1 MQRFLATILMAALV
15 AGTAAPSFAGDKN
28 KDKKKDAPPPAVSS
42 DPQQAATDKIVD
54 AIFYQEAKLV
64 GDMHKYTPIVE
75 TYIQN
80 LKHDDE
86 LGEVPSSDA
95 YFLGRLA
102 LNEKGIRDTEYDKHK
117 SNLTWRV
124 LDRLNKFWQMNYLP
138 LGFMQLVVLNNNF
151 DRDHYQMEFLRQQF
165 LGEVRTLVFDVA
177 PKPHQKGVHFRGRIW
192 VEDKDY
198 HIVRFNGTY
207 EPRSQTNFFFHF
219 DTWREN
225 VQPGV
230 WMPAYVY
237 TEESDAKYMLMRR
250 LSMKGQTR
258 LWGYDRK
265 HSGRSSEL
273 TAIELDPADQIAD
286 KSDKAANEWN
296 PIQSQHMWQREAED
310 NVLDK
315 LERAGL
321 IAPDGDVSK
330 VLQTVVNN
338 IEVTNNLNI
347 DPDVRARV
355 LLTMPLESF
364 TVGHTIVISRGLLD
378 VLPDEASLAMVLAH
392 ELGHV
397 ALGHNIDTRYS
408 FSDRM
413 IFPDENTFRNIDV
426 SRKESEEEEA
436 DKKAMEFLANSP
448 YKDKLANAGLFLKQM
463 QERSPQLKYLITPHF
478 GNRMAKKDEVLR
490 MEALMQKS
498 PELKVKDVQQVAALP
513 LGSRIQLNPW
523 NDHIEMKKSKPPIM
537 ESVRDK
543 MPLEVTPAF
552 PNLVRFD
559 DTQVKSAENQPPVP
573 QKPNQ

>member
-1 MQRFLATILMAALV
+1 MHRFLATILMAALV
-15 AGTAAPSFAGDKN
+15 VGSAAPSLAGEKDK
-28 KDKKKDAPPPAVSS
+28 KKKDAPPPPAASA
-42 DPQQAATDKIVD
+42 DPQQAARDKIVD
-54 AIFYQEAKLV
+54 AIFYQEAQTVEDL
-64 GDMHKYTPIVE
+64 HKSTPIVE

-95 YFLGRLA
+95 YFLGRLS

-117 SNLTWRV
+117 PNLTWRV

-151 DRDHYQMEFLRQQF
+151 DRDHYDLNFLRQQF
-165 LGEVRTLVFDVA
+165 LGEVRTLVFDVI
-177 PKPHQKGVHFRGRIW
+177 PKEHQKGVHFRGRIW

-198 HIVRFNGTY
+198 HIIRFNGTY

-230 WMPAYVY
+230 WMPVYVY
-237 TEESDAKYMLMRR
+237 TEETDAKYMLLRR
-250 LSMKGQTR
+250 LAMKGQTR

-265 HSGRSSEL
+265 HSGRSSEM
-273 TAIELDPADQIAD
+273 TAIEIEDDQIAD
-286 KSDKAANEWN
+286 KSDRAANEWN
-296 PIQSQHMWQREAED
+296 PVQSQHMWQREAED
-310 NVLDK
+310 NVLDR
-315 LERAGL
+315 LERAGM
-321 IAPDGDVSK
+321 IAPEGDVSK
-330 VLQTVVNN
+330 VLETVVNN
-338 IEVTNNLNI
+338 LEITNNLNI
-347 DPDVRARV
+347 DPPVRARV

-378 VLPDEASLAMVLAH
+378 VLPDEASLATILAH
-392 ELGHV
+392 ELAHIK
-397 ALGHNIDTRYS
+397 LGHDIDTRYS

-426 SRKESEEEEA
+426 ARHDSEEEEA
-436 DKKAMEFLANSP
+436 DKKAMEFLQNSP

-463 QERSPQLKYLITPHF
+463 QERAPALKYLITPHF
-478 GNRMAKKDEVLR
+478 GNRMAKKGDVLR

-513 LGSRIQLNPW
+513 LGSRIHLDAW
-523 NDHIEMKKSKPPIM
+523 NDKVEMKKTKAPIL
-537 ESVRDK
+537 ESARDK
-543 MPLEVTPAF
+543 MPLEITPAF
-552 PNLVRFD
+552 PNLVRFGD
-559 DTQVKSAENQPPVP
+559 APPAVKSAENAAP
-573 QKPNQ
+573 KPNQ